1 MDWWSHIVHSEKM
14 DRIKQNSEIRQKL
27 AEEIKALRAEK
38 GLSQEALA
46 LDANVDRS
54 YVSHLER
61 GVANPTVEILQ
72 RIANALDAKVHVTLS
87 KEPK

>member
-1 MDWWSHIVHSEKM
+1 M
-14 DRIKQNSEIRQKL
+14 DRIKKNSEILQKL

-46 LDANVDRS
+46 LNADVDRS

-61 GVANPTVEILQ
+61 GVANPTIEILQ
-72 RIANALDAKVHVTLS
+72 RIANALDTKVHLTLS
-87 KEPK
+87 KDETSH

>member
-1 MDWWSHIVHSEKM
+1 VDWWSHNVHSRKM
-14 DRIKQNSEIRQKL
+14 DRIKKNSEILQKL

-46 LDANVDRS
+46 LTADVDRS

-61 GVANPTVEILQ
+61 GVANPTVDILQ
-72 RIANALDAKVHVTLS
+72 RIAVALGTNVRLTLS
-87 KEPK
+87 REPD